1 MKWIELIG
9 LNSPFFLR
17 ASLAALGC
25 SFCTSIIG
33 SYIVYRRLSNLS
45 AAISH
50 GLVAGLGLGIYL
62 QKVANLKWISPE
74 ITCLGFA
81 ILSGLFLSLAGRESS
96 ASQEAMATAIWV
108 SGSGVGSILLSR
120 TPSSSQS
127 LSRYMLGN
135 ILWVSN
141 AQIRQVF
148 ILSLFVFLFGF
159 LFHKQILCRSVDEDL
174 ARLHGIRVTRL
185 DFLLMTFISIT
196 VSILTIIF
204 GGLFVM
210 AFLHLPAMI
219 SEKISKR
226 TILSSMIGTLFIS
239 VSASILGLFLSLHTN
254 TPPTGATALLL
265 ASLYAVAFLYSKLV
279 KQSARKSLLFQ
290 RIPAAEEKLND

>member
-1 MKWIELIG
+1 MQWVDFLG

-17 ASLAALGC
+17 ATIAALGC

-45 AAISH
+45 ASISH

-62 QKVANLKWISPE
+62 QKVVHLQWISPG

-81 ILSGLFLSLAGRESS
+81 VLSGLLLSLAGKESS

-108 SGSGVGSILLSR
+108 SGSGIGSILLSK
-120 TPSSSQS
+120 TPSSGQE

-141 AQIRQVF
+141 VQIKQVF
-148 ILSLFVFLFGF
+148 ILSALIFSFGF
-159 LFHKQILCRSVDEDL
+159 IFHKQIVCRTVDEDI
-174 ARLHGIRVTRL
+174 ARLHGIQVERL

-219 SEKISKR
+219 SEKLSKQ
-226 TILSSMIGTLFIS
+226 TILSSMIVTLFIS
-239 VSASILGLFLSLHTN
+239 VISSVLGLFISLHTN

-265 ASLYAVAFLYSKLV
+265 ASLYGISFIYSKWV
-279 KQSARKSLLFQ
+279 KRIARKSLPLQ
-290 RIPAAEEKLND
+290 QIPANGKKISD